1 MREYINQLNKHMG
14 PQNDKEIMV
23 ESLENPVEETSD
35 NESNEKD
42 LVESFIQVDENKD
55 EFELIYN
62 QIEKA
67 FPKNIDNKELLFPM
81 PRKWIGPRLLAPWI
95 FPIFIIRKT
104 IEFIKSNNFIKPYSE
119 NKYEVKGAETIY
131 TSSRKSF
138 EGSSQ
143 MRFMGPRFL
152 AVWILP
158 MAITGTVME
167 FLFVSPLRNVN
178 PFG

>member
-1 MREYINQLNKHMG
+1 MDPK
-14 PQNDKEIMV
+14 NDEEIST
-23 ESLENPVEETSD
+23 ESLENQIGETSD
-35 NESNEKD
+35 NDSDKENLAESLSQANEDKD
-42 LVESFIQVDENKD
+42 A
-55 EFELIYN
+55 FELIYN

-67 FPKNIDNKELLFPM
+67 FTKNNDEKELLFPM
-81 PRKWIGPRLLAPWI
+81 PRKRIGPRLLAPWI

-143 MRFMGPRFL
+143 MMFMGPRFM

>member
-1 MREYINQLNKHMG
+1 MDPK
-14 PQNDKEIMV
+14 NDEEIST
-23 ESLENPVEETSD
+23 ESLENQIGETSD
-35 NESNEKD
+35 NDSDKEN
-42 LVESFIQVDENKD
+42 LAESFTQAKEDKAD
-55 EFELIYN
+55 FELIYN

-67 FPKNIDNKELLFPM
+67 FTKNNDEKELLFPM

-104 IEFIKSNNFIKPYSE
+104 IEFIRSNNFVKPYSE
-119 NKYEVKGAETIY
+119 NKYEVKGTETIY
-131 TSSRKSF
+131 TSSRNAF

-143 MRFMGPRFL
+143 MRFMGPRFM

-158 MAITGTVME
+158 MAVTGTVIE

>member
-1 MREYINQLNKHMG
+1 MDPKNDEEILIESQENQ
-14 PQNDKEIMV
+14 I
-23 ESLENPVEETSD
+23 EETSD
-35 NESNEKD
+35 NDSDKEN
-42 LVESFIQVDENKD
+42 LAESFTQAKEDKD
-55 EFELIYN
+55 DFELIYN

-67 FPKNIDNKELLFPM
+67 FTKNNDEKELLFPM

-119 NKYEVKGAETIY
+119 NKYEVKRAETIY

-143 MRFMGPRFL
+143 MRFMGPRFM

-167 FLFVSPLRNVN
+167 LLFVSPLRNVN

>member
-1 MREYINQLNKHMG
+1 MDPK
-14 PQNDKEIMV
+14 NDEEILI
-23 ESLENPVEETSD
+23 ESLENQIGEISD
-35 NESNEKD
+35 NDSDKEN
-42 LVESFIQVDENKD
+42 LAESFTQAKEDKD
-55 EFELIYN
+55 DFELIYN

-67 FPKNIDNKELLFPM
+67 FTKNNDEKELLFPM

-104 IEFIKSNNFIKPYSE
+104 IEFIRSNNFVKPYSE

-143 MRFMGPRFL
+143 MRFMGPRFM

-158 MAITGTVME
+158 MAITGTIIE
-167 FLFVSPLRNVN
+167 YLFVSPLRNVN
-178 PFG
+178 PFS

>member
-1 MREYINQLNKHMG
+1 MDPK
-14 PQNDKEIMV
+14 NDEEIST
-23 ESLENPVEETSD
+23 ESLENQIGETSD
-35 NESNEKD
+35 NDSDEEN
-42 LVESFIQVDENKD
+42 LAESFIQVKGDKD

-67 FPKNIDNKELLFPM
+67 FTKNNNEKELLFPM

-104 IEFIKSNNFIKPYSE
+104 IEFIRSNNFVKPYSE
-119 NKYEVKGAETIY
+119 NKYEVKGTETIY

-178 PFG
+178 PFS

>member
-1 MREYINQLNKHMG
+1 MDPK
-14 PQNDKEIMV
+14 NDEEIST
-23 ESLENPVEETSD
+23 ESLENQIEETSD
-35 NESNEKD
+35 NDSDKEN
-42 LVESFIQVDENKD
+42 LAESFTQAKEDKD
-55 EFELIYN
+55 DFELIYN

-67 FPKNIDNKELLFPM
+67 FTKNNNEKELLFPM

-143 MRFMGPRFL
+143 MRFMSPRFM

-167 FLFVSPLRNVN
+167 FLFVSPLSKVN

>member
-1 MREYINQLNKHMG
+1 MDPK
-14 PQNDKEIMV
+14 NDEEILI
-23 ESLENPVEETSD
+23 ESLEDQIEEISD
-35 NESNEKD
+35 NYSDEEN
-42 LVESFIQVDENKD
+42 LAESFIQVKGDKD

-67 FPKNIDNKELLFPM
+67 FTKNNNEKELLFPM

-95 FPIFIIRKT
+95 LPIFIIRKT
-104 IEFIKSNNFIKPYSE
+104 IEFIRSNNFVKPYSE
-119 NKYEVKGAETIY
+119 NKYEVKGAEMIY

-143 MRFMGPRFL
+143 MRFMGPRFM

-178 PFG
+178 PFS

>member
-1 MREYINQLNKHMG
+1 MDLKNEE
-14 PQNDKEIMV
+14 EIST
-23 ESLENPVEETSD
+23 ESLENQIGETSD
-35 NESNEKD
+35 NDSDEEN
-42 LVESFIQVDENKD
+42 LAESFIQVKGDKD

-67 FPKNIDNKELLFPM
+67 FTKNNNEKELLFPM

-95 FPIFIIRKT
+95 LPIFIIKKT
-104 IEFIKSNNFIKPYSE
+104 IKFIKSNNFIKPYSE

-143 MRFMGPRFL
+143 MMFMGPRFM

>member
-1 MREYINQLNKHMG
+1 MDPK
-14 PQNDKEIMV
+14 NDEEIST
-23 ESLENPVEETSD
+23 ESLENQIEETSD
-35 NESNEKD
+35 NDSDEEN
-42 LVESFIQVDENKD
+42 LAESFTQTKGDKD

-62 QIEKA
+62 QIENA
-67 FPKNIDNKELLFPM
+67 FTNNNDEKELLFPM

-104 IEFIKSNNFIKPYSE
+104 IEFIRSNNFVKPYSE
-119 NKYEVKGAETIY
+119 NKYEVKGTETIY

-143 MRFMGPRFL
+143 MRFMGPRFM

-178 PFG
+178 PFS

>member
-1 MREYINQLNKHMG
+1 MDPK
-14 PQNDKEIMV
+14 NDEEIST
-23 ESLENPVEETSD
+23 ESLENQIGETSD
-35 NESNEKD
+35 NDSVKEN
-42 LVESFIQVDENKD
+42 LAESFTHAKEDKD

-67 FPKNIDNKELLFPM
+67 FTKNNDEKELLFPM

-104 IEFIKSNNFIKPYSE
+104 IEFIRSNNFVKPYSE
-119 NKYEVKGAETIY
+119 IKYEVKGTETIY

-178 PFG
+178 PFS

>member
-1 MREYINQLNKHMG
+1 MDPK
-14 PQNDKEIMV
+14 NDEEIST
-23 ESLENPVEETSD
+23 ESLENQIGETSD
-35 NESNEKD
+35 NDSDKEN
-42 LVESFIQVDENKD
+42 LAESFTQAKEDKD
-55 EFELIYN
+55 DFELIYN

-67 FPKNIDNKELLFPM
+67 FTKNNDEKELLFPM

-143 MRFMGPRFL
+143 MRFMGPRFM

-178 PFG
+178 PFS

>member
-1 MREYINQLNKHMG
+1 MDPK
-14 PQNDKEIMV
+14 NDEEIST
-23 ESLENPVEETSD
+23 ESLENQIGETSD
-35 NESNEKD
+35 NDSDKEN
-42 LVESFIQVDENKD
+42 LAESFTQAKEDKD
-55 EFELIYN
+55 DFELIYN

-67 FPKNIDNKELLFPM
+67 FTKNNDEKELLFPM

-104 IEFIKSNNFIKPYSE
+104 IEFIRSNNFVKPYSE
-119 NKYEVKGAETIY
+119 NKYEVKGIETIY

-178 PFG
+178 PFS

>member
-1 MREYINQLNKHMG
+1 MDPK
-14 PQNDKEIMV
+14 NDEEISTK
-23 ESLENPVEETSD
+23 SLENQIGETSD
-35 NESNEKD
+35 NDSDKEN
-42 LVESFIQVDENKD
+42 LAESFTQAKEDED
-55 EFELIYN
+55 DFELIYN

-67 FPKNIDNKELLFPM
+67 FTKNNDEKELLFPM
-81 PRKWIGPRLLAPWI
+81 PRKWIGPRLLATWI
-95 FPIFIIRKT
+95 LPIFIIRKT

-143 MRFMGPRFL
+143 MRFMGPRFM

-167 FLFVSPLRNVN
+167 FLFVSPLRNIN

>member
-1 MREYINQLNKHMG
+1 MAPK
-14 PQNDKEIMV
+14 NDEEILI
-23 ESLENPVEETSD
+23 ESLENQTGKTSD
-35 NESNEKD
+35 NDSDEEN
-42 LVESFIQVDENKD
+42 LAGSFTQVKGDKD

-67 FPKNIDNKELLFPM
+67 FTKNNDKKELLFPM
-81 PRKWIGPRLLAPWI
+81 PRKWIGPRFLAPWTL
-95 FPIFIIRKT
+95 PIFIIKRT
-104 IEFIKSNNFIKPYSE
+104 IEFIRSNNFIKPYSE

-131 TSSRKSF
+131 TSSRKSL
-138 EGSSQ
+138 ENSSQ
-143 MRFMGPRFL
+143 MRFMGPRFM

-167 FLFVSPLRNVN
+167 FLFVSPLRNIN

>member
-1 MREYINQLNKHMG
+1 MDPK
-14 PQNDKEIMV
+14 NDEEIST
-23 ESLENPVEETSD
+23 ESLENQIGETSD
-35 NESNEKD
+35 NDSDKEN
-42 LVESFIQVDENKD
+42 LAESFTQAKEDKD
-55 EFELIYN
+55 DFELIYN

-67 FPKNIDNKELLFPM
+67 FTKNNDEKELLFPM

-104 IEFIKSNNFIKPYSE
+104 IEFIRSNNFVKPYSE
-119 NKYEVKGAETIY
+119 NKYEVKGTETIY

-167 FLFVSPLRNVN
+167 CLFVSPLRNVN
-178 PFG
+178 PFS

>member
-1 MREYINQLNKHMG
+1 MDPK
-14 PQNDKEIMV
+14 NDEEIST
-23 ESLENPVEETSD
+23 ESLENQIGETSD
-35 NESNEKD
+35 NDSDKEN
-42 LVESFIQVDENKD
+42 LAESFTQAKEDKD
-55 EFELIYN
+55 DFELIYN

-67 FPKNIDNKELLFPM
+67 FTKNNDEKELLFPM

-104 IEFIKSNNFIKPYSE
+104 IEFIRSNNFVKPYSE

-178 PFG
+178 PFS

>member
-1 MREYINQLNKHMG
+1 MDPK
-14 PQNDKEIMV
+14 NDEEIST
-23 ESLENPVEETSD
+23 ESLENQIGETSD
-35 NESNEKD
+35 NDSDKENLAESLSQAKEDKD
-42 LVESFIQVDENKD
+42 D
-55 EFELIYN
+55 FELIYN

-67 FPKNIDNKELLFPM
+67 FTKNNNEKELLFPM

-104 IEFIKSNNFIKPYSE
+104 IEFIRSNNFVKPYSE
-119 NKYEVKGAETIY
+119 NKYEVKGTETIY

-167 FLFVSPLRNVN
+167 LLFVSPLRNVN
-178 PFG
+178 PFS

>member
-1 MREYINQLNKHMG
+1 MDPK
-14 PQNDKEIMV
+14 NDEEIST
-23 ESLENPVEETSD
+23 ESLENQIGETSYND
-35 NESNEKD
+35 SDKENLAESVYEAKEDKD
-42 LVESFIQVDENKD
+42 D
-55 EFELIYN
+55 FELIYN

-67 FPKNIDNKELLFPM
+67 FTKNNNEKELLFPM

-104 IEFIKSNNFIKPYSE
+104 IEFIRSNNFVKPYSE
-119 NKYEVKGAETIY
+119 NKYEVKGTETIY

-143 MRFMGPRFL
+143 MRFMGPRFM

-178 PFG
+178 PFS

>member
-1 MREYINQLNKHMG
+1 MDPK
-14 PQNDKEIMV
+14 NDEEIST
-23 ESLENPVEETSD
+23 ESLENQIGETSD
-35 NESNEKD
+35 NDSDKEN
-42 LVESFIQVDENKD
+42 LAESFTQAKEDKD
-55 EFELIYN
+55 DFELIYN

-67 FPKNIDNKELLFPM
+67 FTKNNDEKELLFPM

-104 IEFIKSNNFIKPYSE
+104 IEFIRSNNFIKPYSE
-119 NKYEVKGAETIY
+119 NKYEVKGTETIY

-143 MRFMGPRFL
+143 MRFMGPRFI
-152 AVWILP
+152 AIWILP
-158 MAITGTVME
+158 IATTGTVME

-178 PFG
+178 PFS